1 MILPQ
6 KLSGRFLSKM
16 EKLLKNISNLAKAAL
31 EDFRRN
37 KVRTAL
43 TSLGIMVGVMSV
55 VLLIALGL
63 GLKNYIEGQFESMGA
78 NLILVLPGSGFTGEG
93 GGGFGPPGIIGGVKF
108 DERDASSLARVSELD
123 YVVPVF
129 MKGTIIES
137 GSEKRF
143 GYIMGI
149 NDEGFK
155 LMNLE
160 PEAGELFDKSD
171 VQGANK
177 VGVLGGNA
185 AEKLFGSAEE
195 AVGKTVRFEGQRFK
209 VVGVTKKKGDNEP
222 DNAIFIPHRTTFGNI
237 NPDKT
242 FWGIYLGVKDDD
254 MVNIAKEKVEQV
266 LLKRYDENDFAVTEQ
281 SELLNTISQI
291 FGIINAVLVAIGSIS
306 LIVGGIGI
314 MNIMYATVTERTK
327 EVGIRRAVGAT
338 RRDILL
344 QFLTESVI
352 LSLFGGLVGLAL
364 STLIVLAI
372 RIFFP
377 ASINLFSVI
386 ITLAISSAI
395 GIFFGVFPA
404 RRAANLSPIEA
415 IRYE

>member
-1 MILPQ
+1 M
-6 KLSGRFLSKM
+6 G
-16 EKLLKNISNLAKAAL
+16 KLLKSISSLTRDAVS
-31 EDFRRN
+31 DFKRN
-37 KVRTAL
+37 KARTAL
-43 TSLGIMVGVMSV
+43 TSLGIMIGVLSV

-93 GGGFGPPGIIGGVKF
+93 GGGFGGQGTIGGAKF
-108 DERDASSLARVSELD
+108 DERDVSSLRRISELD

-129 MKGTIIES
+129 MKGTSIQS
-137 GSEKRF
+137 NSEKRF
-143 GYIMGI
+143 GYIMGM
-149 NDEGFK
+149 NEEGFL

-160 PEAGELFDKSD
+160 AEAGELFRKSD
-171 VQGANK
+171 VQAGSK
-177 VGVLGGNA
+177 VGVLGNVVA
-185 AEKLFGSAEE
+185 DKLFGTSGN

-209 VVGVTKKKGDNEP
+209 VIGVAKKKGDSEP
-222 DNAIFIPHRTTFGNI
+222 DNAIFVPYKTTFGSI

-242 FWGIYLGVKDDD
+242 FWGIYLGVESDD
-254 MVNIAKEKVEQV
+254 MIAPAKKKVEEI
-266 LLKRYDENDFAVTEQ
+266 LLKRYDEDDFAVTEQ
-281 SELLNTISQI
+281 SELLNSINQI

-306 LIVGGIGI
+306 LVVGGIGI

-338 RRDILL
+338 EQDILL
-344 QFLTESVI
+344 QFLAESLI
-352 LSLFGGLVGLAL
+352 LSIFGGLLGLIL
-364 STLIVLAI
+364 TSIIVLVV

-404 RRAANLSPIEA
+404 RRAAKLSPIEA